1 MPSTAPNWSLFDAK
15 ARFSE
20 VVERARH
27 DGPQFVTKRGEPAV
41 VILSAEDYAAMQ
53 PSQQARMSF
62 KDILF
67 GGPRLDEDI
76 VDLINAR
83 HRDFGREIDL

>member
-1 MPSTAPNWSLFDAK
+1 MPSPAPSWSLFDAK

-41 VILSAEDYAAMQ
+41 VIVSAEDYAAMSGCQ
-53 PSQQARMSF
+53 RNKPSLKAFLMA
-62 KDILF
+62 
-67 GGPRLDEDI
+67 GPKLDDEVI
-76 VDLINAR
+76 ALINERA
-83 HRDFGREIDL
+83 RDFGREVEL

>member
-1 MPSTAPNWSLFDAK
+1 MPSSAPNWSLFDAK

-41 VILSAEDYAAMQ
+41 VIVSAEDFEAMHRPDRKQ
-53 PSQQARMSF
+53 RSF
-62 KDILF
+62 RDFLLA
-67 GGPRLDEDI
+67 GPKLDDDVI
-76 VDLINAR
+76 DLINQR
-83 HRDFGREIDL
+83 PRDLGREVDL